1 MYASFMKPL
10 VHGAS
15 ISDYYR
21 CKRVNA
27 VACAECKS
35 AAAAY
40 ERGRRKADPERHREL
55 DKAWRD
61 ANVEKAREIEKRYRD
76 SHPEVQRRKKRQY
89 RARKYG
95 SDTEKYT
102 TQEILD
108 LYGTDC
114 HICLKP
120 IDLEAPRNC
129 GVEGWE
135 NSLHL
140 DHLIPLIK
148 GGTDLKENIRPSHAK
163 CNISKKATLL
173 EPSETATASS

>member
-1 MYASFMKPL
+1 MQEL

-21 CKRVNA
+21 CRKVNE
-27 VACAECKS
+27 VACIECKS
-35 AAAAY
+35 AAAEY
-40 ERGRRKADPERHREL
+40 ERGRRRQNPERHREL
-55 DKAWRD
+55 DNAWRNR
-61 ANVEKAREIEKRYRD
+61 NVEKAREIEKRYRD

-114 HICLKP
+114 HICNEP
-120 IDLEAPRNC
+120 IDLDASRMC
-129 GVEGWE
+129 GQEGWE
-135 NSLHL
+135 KGLHL
-140 DHLIPLIK
+140 DHLVPLIK
-148 GGTDLKENIRPSHAK
+148 GGTDLKENIRPAHAQ
-163 CNISKKATLL
+163 CNISKKDTLL
-173 EPSETATASS
+173 EVPSATA